1 LRERLAQLYESVGTR
16 DGIEIAILAVTI
28 YLILRLLGKTRGAGI
43 VRGLGLVVVGLFLVA
58 QVVIASFDLTVLG
71 RVLDYLLTTVLLG
84 LLVIFQPELR
94 RGLMVL
100 GRYRVLRYFVAT
112 PQHPIADRL
121 ADAAEAMS
129 RDCIG
134 ALIVIEREMGLAMY
148 VETGQRIDGEVS
160 AKLLRAIFSKR
171 SPLHDGAV
179 ILCGGRISAAA
190 CQLPLG
196 QPPENSSVQMGMRH
210 RSALCMSEETDAV
223 LLVVSEET
231 GRISLAV
238 GGRLEPVP
246 RENLSR
252 RLADLLSRR
261 EISRTR
267 IASREDEPPR
277 SAA

>member
-1 LRERLAQLYESVGTR
+1 MRDRLAQLYESVGTR
-16 DGIEIAILAVTI
+16 DGVEIAILAVTI

>member
-1 LRERLAQLYESVGTR
+1 LKDRLIQLYEAVGTR
-16 DGIEIAILAVTI
+16 DLVEIAILALAI
-28 YLILRLLGKTRGAGI
+28 YGILRFLGRTRGAGL
-43 VRGLGLVVVGLFLVA
+43 VRGLGLIVVGLFLIA

-100 GRYRVLRYFVAT
+100 GRYRILRYFVQE
-112 PQHPIADRL
+112 PSQPVADKL
-121 ADAAEAMS
+121 AEAAEAMS
-129 RDCIG
+129 RECVG
-134 ALIVIEREMGLAMY
+134 ALIAIEREMALAAY
-148 VETGQRIDGEVS
+148 VETGEPIDGEVS
-160 AKLLRAIFSKR
+160 PQLLRAIFAKR

-179 ILCGGRISAAA
+179 ILCGGRVAAA
-190 CQLPLG
+190 SCQLPLG
-196 QPPENSSVQMGMRH
+196 QPPEGNAQHMGMRH
-210 RSALCMSEETDAV
+210 RAALCLSEETDAV

-231 GRISLAV
+231 GRVSLAI

-252 RLADLLSRR
+252 RLAAVLSRR
-261 EISRTR
+261 DPADARGINGQQP
-267 IASREDEPPR
+267 ANR